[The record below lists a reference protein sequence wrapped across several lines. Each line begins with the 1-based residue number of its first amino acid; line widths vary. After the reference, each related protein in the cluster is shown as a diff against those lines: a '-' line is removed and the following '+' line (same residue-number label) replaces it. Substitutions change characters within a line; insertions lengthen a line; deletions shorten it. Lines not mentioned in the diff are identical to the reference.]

1 MAILIAISSNAITT
15 VNGIISILVDERC
28 WNISSASELRTQLRK
43 CLFRPWRCNGKRRA
57 FAGKNV
63 GNSTSFILLIK
74 QAEWSYMTDKIPC
87 SSGISLLLQG
97 IYLCYK
103 PLFDCWNSPQV
114 TVLRSV
120 RNSGF
125 RASMSRG
132 RQIYLTRSFRF
143 FQTIRCR
150 GQTLPLAVMSWMFIM
165 AMFSS
170 NMAQFW
176 MPNQM
181 KSHILPLEKKAKSNA
196 IKTMVMSSLPI
207 LPKTKR

>member
-43 CLFRPWRCNGKRRA
+43 CMFRPWRCNGKRRA

-87 SSGISLLLQG
+87 SSGISLLPQG

-132 RQIYLTRSFRF
+132 KLRNFQILQSVSRGRIPITKRVCHSQFR
-143 FQTIRCR
+143 
-150 GQTLPLAVMSWMFIM
+150 
-165 AMFSS
+165 
-170 NMAQFW
+170 
-176 MPNQM
+176 
-181 KSHILPLEKKAKSNA
+181 
-196 IKTMVMSSLPI
+196 
-207 LPKTKR
+207 PKTGLWIRSATSIRP